1 MINFIRTLLLV
12 TYIKLVAQVFV
23 MYVTIVKKKKNNNNN
38 KKNIKNK

>member
-23 MYVTIVKKKKNNNNN
+23 MYVTIV
-38 KKNIKNK
+38 IIIIIIIIIII